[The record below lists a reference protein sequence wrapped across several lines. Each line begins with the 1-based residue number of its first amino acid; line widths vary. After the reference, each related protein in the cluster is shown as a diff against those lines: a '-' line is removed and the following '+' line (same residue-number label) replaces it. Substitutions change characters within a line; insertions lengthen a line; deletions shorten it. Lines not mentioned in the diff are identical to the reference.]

1 MVYFGKGSRVTKP
14 NVSGF
19 YFLNA
24 TQFLGAFNDNILKQV
39 VTFGLATGIWKG
51 MLGAGGQAWASLC
64 LAIPFV
70 LFSGFAGQ
78 FSDKYSKR
86 RISVIA
92 KWSEIPIALIAMLGL
107 WLTNI
112 WIVMFSLILIAMQS
126 TLFSPAKFGILP
138 EIVPVKDLS
147 RANGTIN
154 MFTYLAIILGCA
166 LGGPLYEHYAGA
178 SGGPRLLWLPGVVV
192 LLVGVLGTVASHKI
206 CAVPAQ
212 NPNLKIKFNFFRDY
226 FQTWRNL
233 TGDRGSALKAALLGY
248 TLFYIVIGGIAV
260 LILPDYKDILDISYF
275 RASVLLAI
283 LGVFTGI
290 GDFVAGRVSKQRI
303 RPELISFGAIST
315 TAAFIALGLIPLS
328 FYSNPAAFYVVA
340 ALLAAGGF
348 TAGFVLVPLQTMV
361 QFLSDEDVR
370 GQILGL
376 WICLSFVGVII
387 GNLIFL
393 LVRNLD
399 VVSAGW
405 LPAMARE
412 RVFLVCAVLTI
423 ILQLLY
429 VFRWR
434 KQFSEAVGDLES
446 SASEGSR
453 ETQV

>member
-1 MVYFGKGSRVTKP
+1 MGWVLKENQVTKP
-14 NVSGF
+14 DTSGF

-39 VTFGLATGIWKG
+39 ITFGLATGIWQG
-51 MLGAGGQAWASLC
+51 MLGSGGQAWASLC

-70 LFSGFAGQ
+70 LFSGFTGQ

-112 WIVMFSLILIAMQS
+112 WIVMLSLVLIAIQS

-138 EIVPVKDLS
+138 EIVPAKELS

-166 LGGPLYEHYAGA
+166 LGGPLYAHYAGDA
-178 SGGPRLLWLPGVVV
+178 GGPRVLWLPGVVV
-192 LLVGVLGTVASHKI
+192 LVVGILGTLASHKI
-206 CAVPAQ
+206 SVVPAQ
-212 NPNLKIKFNFFRDY
+212 NPNLKIRFNFFRDY
-226 FQTWRNL
+226 FETWRNL
-233 TGDRGSALKAALLGY
+233 KGDRGAALKSALLGY
-248 TLFYIVIGGIAV
+248 SLFYIVIGGVAV
-260 LILPDYKDILDISYF
+260 LILPDYKEILNISYGWT
-275 RASVLLAI
+275 SVLLAI
-283 LGVFTGI
+283 LGISTGI
-290 GDFVAGRVSKQRI
+290 GDYIAGRISHQGI
-303 RPELISFGAIST
+303 RPELISFGSVAT
-315 TAAFIALGLIPLS
+315 TIAFLMLGLIPLG

-340 ALLAAGGF
+340 VLLAAGGF

-361 QFLSDEDVR
+361 QLFSDEDVR
-370 GQILGL
+370 GQVLGL

-399 VVSAGW
+399 TVTAGW
-405 LPAMARE
+405 LPAMPRE
-412 RVFLVCAVLTI
+412 RVFLVCAALTI
-423 ILQLLY
+423 YLQILH
-429 VFRWR
+429 VFRW
-434 KQFSEAVGDLES
+434 KPQFAKALTEAELS
-446 SASEGSR
+446 SSEGL
-453 ETQV
+453 EEA